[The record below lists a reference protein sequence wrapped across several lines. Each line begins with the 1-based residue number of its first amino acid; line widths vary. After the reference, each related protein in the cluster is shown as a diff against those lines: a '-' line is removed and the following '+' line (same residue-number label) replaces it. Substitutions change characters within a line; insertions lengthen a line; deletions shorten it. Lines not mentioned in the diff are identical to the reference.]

1 MQSRASTPASRF
13 RVLGAGVLL
22 TVLGLMAACTAD
34 SKLSDNA
41 SRTPDTPPAAGDTA
55 SEKSSTLHASQGG
68 TVVADDG
75 GAAITVPPGVMQRD
89 GNVLVKRYTGDVYD
103 IHIDVPWNGT
113 VEISMPP
120 VDDLPIIAH
129 YVDGDW
135 RFENAT
141 LVDGRAVA
149 TVDSLSFFSDLK
161 ECLKA
166 LVSANPKG
174 AALKAL
180 KCLARLGIKKL
191 PEKLAKK
198 LIKHFNDYD
207 GCQPVSTTNWTIDI
221 LEGLFSS
228 CTVSDPGA
236 SQSAASPPAAKPG
249 SGAPTGGAP
258 QAPAPAPPA
267 PTTVRPAPTPA
278 PPAPVD
284 RYAVISYDQLRA
296 GAQHAEWYQAW
307 QDFAAQSNT
316 LTRLAINVGD
326 TRWAPGPI
334 PVSTTLRLCR
344 DATCGQQIG
353 AWSTQINNYGA
364 TSVDIGDIAVQTGT
378 TYYLR
383 YDRPDSAHTWA
394 VYFWG
399 PGTYNTLSATV
410 RGYNR

>member
-1 MQSRASTPASRF
+1 MHCAAI
-13 RVLGAGVLL
+13 LL
-22 TVLGLMAACTAD
+22 TILGLIAACTGGSGSND
-34 SKLSDNA
+34 SA
-41 SRTPDTPPAAGDTA
+41 SQAPTTPPAPGDVA
-55 SEKSSTLHASQGG
+55 SEQSSTLQAAQGG
-68 TVVADDG
+68 TVAADDG

-89 GNVLVKRYTGDVYD
+89 GQVHVKRYTAGVYD
-103 IHIDVPWNGT
+103 IHISVPWNGT
-113 VEISMPP
+113 VEISMPL

-129 YVDGDW
+129 YVDDNW
-135 RFENAT
+135 RFENT
-141 LVDGRAVA
+141 ILREGRAVA

-166 LVSANPKG
+166 LASVNPKG

-180 KCLARLGIKKL
+180 KCFARLGIKKL
-191 PEKLAKK
+191 PETVAKK

-207 GCQPVSTTNWTIDI
+207 ACQPVSATNWTIDA

-228 CTVSDPGA
+228 CTLSDPGP

-249 SGAPTGGAP
+249 NGAPAGGAP
-258 QAPAPAPPA
+258 QAPAPAPSA
-267 PTTVRPAPTPA
+267 PTTARPAPTAA
-278 PPAPVD
+278 PPAPID
-284 RYAVISYDQLRA
+284 RYAVASYDQLRA

-307 QDFAAQSNT
+307 QDFSAQSNT

-334 PVSTTLRLCR
+334 PMSTTLRLCR
-344 DATCGQQIG
+344 DAACGQQLG

-364 TSVDIGDIAVQTGT
+364 TSVDIGDFGVQPGT

-399 PGTYNTLSATV
+399 PGTYNNLSATV